1 MIMVVGYAAFAQQLT
16 INNTAEI
23 SSNWNVEITNI
34 TPVIPSGSEAID
46 VNSSC
51 DESGT
56 PK

>member
-1 MIMVVGYAAFAQQLT
+1 MVVGYAAFAQQLT